1 MRIKRTKRSRTILT
15 TCAALLLLSLT
26 PLHAAEPLTLKEALT
41 RAVSINPLAL
51 EARLGQE
58 AAQQGVASAS
68 GKHWPRLTLNGNY
81 TQRQDSVPFLPAQ
94 SATSPAHF
102 SDDYASLGLLL
113 TLPLYQG
120 GQTSASVALA
130 EVRNDF
136 AEFSLVQ
143 TQNELIANTV
153 NTYHKLLQ
161 LQQLRNASQASTA
174 ALEEQQKNVQLLF
187 EVGRIARVDL
197 LKVEVQLAN
206 EQQRLFALDE
216 AISTTGATLR
226 YLMGDPSN
234 TISGEL
240 ILTDRLSMPEAVAV
254 SNETVARPWML
265 RPEYLVA
272 IEEVKEATL
281 TRRITLGKLLP
292 AVSAFAG
299 YSDQYGFSPSYDE
312 ANWSLGVQ
320 ASLPLF
326 DRSLYADLALENLLR
341 DKALQHQRVVDN
353 QLRLELDTARAA
365 LRESARRVE
374 TANRTIL
381 SAHESFRIEQEKNA
395 LGAGTV
401 SDLLLSQAADM
412 TAEANLSQALFD
424 YNAALVAWHKA
435 TGTLEEYLQ

>member
-1 MRIKRTKRSRTILT
+1 MRIKRIKKNRSFLLV
-15 TCAALLLLSLT
+15 CAALLLSLT
-26 PLHAAEPLTLKEALT
+26 PLHAEEALTLKEALS
-41 RAVSINPLAL
+41 RAINQNPVAR
-51 EARLGQE
+51 EARLAQE

-68 GKHWPRLTLNGNY
+68 GKHWPRLTLDGSY
-81 TQRQDSVPFLPAQ
+81 TRRQDSIAFIPAQ
-94 SATSPAHF
+94 STTIPAHF
-102 SDDYASLGLLL
+102 SDEYASLGLLL

-120 GQTSASVALA
+120 GQTSANVALA

-136 AEFSLVQ
+136 AEFSLAQ

-161 LQQLRNASQASTA
+161 LRQLRNASQASTS
-174 ALEEQQKNVQLLF
+174 ALEEQRKNVQLLF
-187 EVGRIARVDL
+187 DVGRIARVDL

-226 YLMGDPSN
+226 YLMGDPSS
-234 TISGEL
+234 IDFGEPVL
-240 ILTDRLSMPEAVAV
+240 ADRLSMPATVVV
-254 SNETVARPWML
+254 SNETESRPWTL
-265 RPEYLVA
+265 RPEYQVA
-272 IEEVKEATL
+272 SQGVKEATL

-292 AVSAFAG
+292 SVNAFAG
-299 YSDQYGFSPSYDE
+299 YTDQYGFSPSYDE

-320 ASLPLF
+320 ASIPLF
-326 DRSLYADLALENLLR
+326 DRSLYADLARENLLR
-341 DKALQHQRVVDN
+341 DKALEHQRVVDN
-353 QLRLELDTARAA
+353 QLRLELDNARAA

-401 SDLLLSQAADM
+401 SDLLLAQAADM

-424 YNAALVAWHKA
+424 YNAALVAWRKA
-435 TGTLEEYLQ
+435 TGTLEEYLK

>member
-1 MRIKRTKRSRTILT
+1 M

-26 PLHAAEPLTLKEALT
+26 PLYAEEALTLKEALS
-41 RAVSINPLAL
+41 RAVSRNPLAL

-58 AAQQGVASAS
+58 AAQQGVVSAS
-68 GKHWPRLTLNGNY
+68 GKHWPRLTLDGNY
-81 TQRQDSVPFLPAQ
+81 TQRQDAVPFLPAQ

-120 GQTSASVALA
+120 GQTSANVALA
-130 EVRNDF
+130 EVRN
-136 AEFSLVQ
+136 EFSALSLAQ
-143 TQNELIANTV
+143 TRNELIANTV

-161 LQQLRNASQASTA
+161 LRQLRNASQASTS
-174 ALEEQQKNVQLLF
+174 ALEEQRKNVQLLF
-187 EVGRIARVDL
+187 DVGRSARVEL
-197 LKVEVQLAN
+197 LKIEVQLAN

-226 YLMGDPSN
+226 YLMGDPSSLA
-234 TISGEL
+234 SGEPVL
-240 ILTDRLSMPEAVAV
+240 ADRLTMPEAVAV
-254 SNETVARPWML
+254 SNESEARPWML
-265 RPEYLVA
+265 RPEYQVA
-272 IEEVKEATL
+272 TEGVKEATL

-292 AVSAFAG
+292 TVHAFAG
-299 YSDQYGFSPSYDE
+299 YSDQYGFSPSYNE
-312 ANWSLGVQ
+312 TNWSLGVQ
-320 ASLPLF
+320 ASIPLF
-326 DRSLYADLALENLLR
+326 DRSLYADLARENLLR

-353 QLRLELDTARAA
+353 QLRLELDTARAS

-401 SDLLLSQAADM
+401 SDLLLAQAADM

-435 TGTLEEYLQ
+435 TGTLEEYLK